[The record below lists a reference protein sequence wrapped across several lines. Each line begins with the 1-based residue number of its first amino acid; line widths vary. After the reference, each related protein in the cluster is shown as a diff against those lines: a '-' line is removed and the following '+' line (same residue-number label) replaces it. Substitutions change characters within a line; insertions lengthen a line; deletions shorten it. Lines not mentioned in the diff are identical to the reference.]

1 MSDVITTTDELI
13 EDEETYNQ
21 DGFHVVEEVDPSE
34 WIDLGYEGHG
44 ECVHLVPDREQ
55 QELRCYRK
63 VNDGFN
69 DEGPANDRA
78 MTTIENVR
86 FRFHFDKGVAEQLE
100 GFCLHWREAD
110 TFISFVAMIEG
121 QRCPYEPSQVSFNW
135 TENNSTPALRD
146 QDVKVEMFDLGFT
159 NLDGVERHVQIQD
172 PFVADSNSMAYFEE
186 RT

>member
-1 MSDVITTTDELI
+1 MSATAKTN
-13 EDEETYNQ
+13 DEEQFNQ

-34 WIDLGYEGHG
+34 WADLGYEGHG

-55 QELRCYRK
+55 RELRCYRK

-86 FRFHFDKGVAEQLE
+86 FRFTFDNVDNQGGVK

-121 QRCPYEPSQVSFNW
+121 QRCPFEPTPISFNW
-135 TENNSTPALRD
+135 SENNSTPALRD
-146 QDVKVEMFDLGFT
+146 QNVRVEMIDLGFT
-159 NLDGVERHVQIQD
+159 NLDDVERHIQIQD
-172 PFVADSNSMAYFEE
+172 PYVSASNSMAYFED
-186 RT
+186 RQ